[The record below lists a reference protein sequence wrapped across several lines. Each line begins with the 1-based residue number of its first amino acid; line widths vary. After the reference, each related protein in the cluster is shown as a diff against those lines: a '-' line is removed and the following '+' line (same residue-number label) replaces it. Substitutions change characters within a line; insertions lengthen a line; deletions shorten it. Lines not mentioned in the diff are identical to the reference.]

1 METQTVYI
9 GDEDLNEEA
18 MDQIRSL
25 LKEDETAV
33 AAAGFDFETKVLFV
47 TDQRVLIADAFEGLV
62 LELSRGD
69 IYSARGEGRT
79 LTIRDNIGK
88 LHRHRFGNE
97 QTVRELI
104 DFVNQEKRQA
114 EDTASMGEGSGNEV
128 AQETG
133 WRSRA
138 EDLDESVPIA
148 DRVRFWEE
156 QDRINQELIPRVIR
170 QHELLT
176 AHVADHENLPL
187 VASNAISEA
196 LAEAREEQ
204 RQLYDAALE
213 AAKQDMR
220 QQYDSALDAAKKEHR
235 EQYDESLDTA
245 KTAIES
251 EARTNLDRTLSTLN
265 REWHKTRNVLVGISA
280 AAVAIAIIA
289 IVAGVLI

>member
-1 METQTVYI
+1 METQTVYV
-9 GDEDLNEEA
+9 GGEDLNDEA
-18 MDQIRSL
+18 AGQIDSIL
-25 LKEDETAV
+25 GEGETAV
-33 AAAGFDFETKVLFV
+33 AAAGFDFETKVLV
-47 TDQRVLIADAFEGLV
+47 ITDQRVLIADESEGLV
-62 LELSRGD
+62 LDLSHDD
-69 IYSARGEGRT
+69 IYSTRGEGRT
-79 LTIRDNIGK
+79 LVIRDRNGK
-88 LHRHRFGNE
+88 LHRHRFGSE
-97 QTVRELI
+97 QTVRELVEI
-104 DFVNQEKRQA
+104 GNRRKGET
-114 EDTASMGEGSGNEV
+114 EHASSTDRNATHEV
-128 AQETG
+128 GKETRIG
-133 WRSRA
+133 TSEEA
-138 EDLDESVPIA
+138 AGESVPIA

-196 LAEAREEQ
+196 MAEAREEQ

>member
-1 METQTVYI
+1 METQTVYV

-18 MDQIRSL
+18 LDQIRSL
-25 LKEDETAV
+25 LREDETAV
-33 AAAGFDFETKVLFV
+33 AIAGFGFEMQVIAI
-47 TDQRVLIADAFEGLV
+47 TDQRVLIADESEGL
-62 LELSRGD
+62 LLDLSHDD
-69 IYSARGEGRT
+69 IYSTTGDGRT
-79 LTIRDNIGK
+79 LAIRDRYGK
-88 LHRHRFGNE
+88 LHRHRFGNDR
-97 QTVRELI
+97 TVMELVEMA
-104 DFVNQEKRQA
+104 DKEKRQVGH
-114 EDTASMGEGSGNEV
+114 TASPSGGATHEVGEATRTEASE
-128 AQETG
+128 A
-133 WRSRA
+133 A
-138 EDLDESVPIA
+138 AHESVPIA

-156 QDRINQELIPRVIR
+156 QDKINQELIPRVIR

-235 EQYDESLDTA
+235 EQYDESLDMA
-245 KTAIES
+245 KTAIEDD
-251 EARTNLDRTLSTLN
+251 ARANLDRTLSTLN

-280 AAVAIAIIA
+280 AAVVIAIIA